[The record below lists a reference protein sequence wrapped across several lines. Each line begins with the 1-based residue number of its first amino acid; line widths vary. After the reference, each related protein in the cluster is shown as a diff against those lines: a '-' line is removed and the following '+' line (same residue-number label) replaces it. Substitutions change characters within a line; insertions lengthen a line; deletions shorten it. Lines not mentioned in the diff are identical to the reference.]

1 MEECKR
7 LSTLYGFYVY
17 GDVTPEEKN
26 IVEEHVSKC
35 KDCALEVDSLK
46 ETVQVLKLELEPSIP
61 QNIMDNFE
69 TNVYKRIAAESIQHQ
84 VSETVQQSRRNIFV
98 NLWKRVFIRPS
109 PRKTSEAQS
118 SVVSCLLRTAS
129 IAVALGIGIL
139 IGAFQFSHTP
149 KIVEKPAE
157 KVLSTSSVERLEKHF
172 QTESYRQLEDA
183 LLTRYVAGDELRTM
197 EILNRLSDEN
207 PGPQMTSVVASE
219 RSKLNFKNGL

>member
-109 PRKTSEAQS
+109 P
-118 SVVSCLLRTAS
+118 LLRTAS

-149 KIVEKPAE
+149 KIVEKPVE
-157 KVLSTSSVERLEKHF
+157 KVFSTSSVERLEKHF

>member
-109 PRKTSEAQS
+109 P
-118 SVVSCLLRTAS
+118 LLRTAS
-129 IAVALGIGIL
+129 IAVALGIVIL
-139 IGAFQFSHTP
+139 IGALQFSHTP